1 MTKNAASENGSDER
15 ISWLNVPDEETLD
28 DDLKSMFA
36 KARENVG
43 FLPNVLK
50 AYTLRPERLRR
61 WIRHFNAIMYGESE
75 LSIAEREMIAVAVS
89 TQNHCLYCLVSH
101 GGELRKHLGDEVLGD
116 RIIFDYKKAGLDE
129 RMRSVLDFAVKLTNT
144 PADVDE
150 RDLEKLRGVGFSDE
164 GIFDIAETTSMYN
177 FTNRMASA
185 SGMLPNR
192 EYHQFGRGANA

>member
-1 MTKNAASENGSDER
+1 MTNQATSYADEK
-15 ISWLNVPDEETLD
+15 ISWLDLPDEETLD
-28 DDLKSMFA
+28 QDLQAMFA

-50 AYTLRPERLRR
+50 AFTIRPERLKR
-61 WIRHFNAIMYGESE
+61 WIRHFNSVMYSESE
-75 LSIAEREMIAVAVS
+75 LSVAEREMIAVAVS
-89 TQNHCLYCLVSH
+89 AQNHCLYCLVSH

-129 RMRSVLDFAVKLTNT
+129 RMKAVLDFAVKLTND
-144 PADVDE
+144 PFGMDE
-150 RDLEKLRGVGFSDE
+150 SDLEKLRAVGFSDE

-185 SGMLPNR
+185 TGMLPNP
-192 EYHQFGRGANA
+192 EYHQFGRG

>member
-1 MTKNAASENGSDER
+1 MANQTNSETDEA
-15 ISWLNVPDEETLD
+15 ISWLHIPDEATIDE
-28 DDLKSMFA
+28 DLQAMFA

-50 AYTLRPERLRR
+50 AFTIRPERLRR
-61 WIRHFNAIMYGESE
+61 WIRHFNAIMYGDSE
-75 LSIAEREMIAVAVS
+75 LSTAEREMIAVAVS

-129 RMRSVLDFAVKLTNT
+129 RMTAVLDFAVKLTNT
-144 PADVDE
+144 PADVLE
-150 RDLEKLRGVGFSDE
+150 TDLDKLRDVGFSDE

-185 SGMLPNR
+185 TGMLPNR
-192 EYHQFGRGANA
+192 EYHQFGRGSNQ